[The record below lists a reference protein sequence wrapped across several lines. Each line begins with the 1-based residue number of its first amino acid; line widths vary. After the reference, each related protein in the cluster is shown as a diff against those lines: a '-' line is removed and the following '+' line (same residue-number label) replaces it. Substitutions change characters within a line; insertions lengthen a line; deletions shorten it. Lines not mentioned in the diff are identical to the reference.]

1 MYKDNK
7 EIVEEAKGSFITPRR
22 ARKAFIEN
30 QLTLIRMCKPYL
42 EERPAFILT
51 ELISGENL
59 SYVAETVGLPRERVI
74 TIAATT
80 ALQLSK
86 IDEIDKVHT
95 KNELLREE
103 NKRLLD
109 KIAELEDRLAVYEKN
124 PKKPIDPL
132 VLSKPLTDCGLTVR
146 TVNALK
152 SYGCNTVRD
161 LINQDKDTLM
171 LIPRFGRKCM
181 DDLESLFK
189 RLDIE

>member
-7 EIVEEAKGSFITPRR
+7 EIVEEAKGIFITPRR

-59 SYVAETVGLPRERVI
+59 SYVAETVGLPRERVM

-80 ALQLSK
+80 ALKLSK
-86 IDEIDKVHT
+86 IDEIDKIHT

-171 LIPRFGRKCM
+171 LIPRFGRKSM

>member
-74 TIAATT
+74 TIAATKAYRST
-80 ALQLSK
+80 
-86 IDEIDKVHT
+86 
-95 KNELLREE
+95 
-103 NKRLLD
+103 RL
-109 KIAELEDRLAVYEKN
+109 I
-124 PKKPIDPL
+124 
-132 VLSKPLTDCGLTVR
+132 
-146 TVNALK
+146 
-152 SYGCNTVRD
+152 
-161 LINQDKDTLM
+161 
-171 LIPRFGRKCM
+171 
-181 DDLESLFK
+181 
-189 RLDIE
+189 

>member
-152 SYGCNTVRD
+152 TYGCNTVRD